1 MIHSILL
8 IGQSNAGGRGF
19 VQEAPPIDSE
29 NILVLRNGRWRKAYR
44 PVNPDRV
51 TSGVCFAE
59 SFASL
64 YRDNHPDVEVGI
76 IPCADGGTQL
86 LQWQKGSLLYDHAVN
101 CARLAQRTSH
111 IVAVLWHQGE
121 SDCLD
126 ERVPL
131 FKDRLSDIIDGFRA
145 DLGLEDV
152 PFIIGGL
159 GDFLIDFKGGDSV
172 QSRNY
177 LTINGYMQQVAQE
190 KHRCGFVSAA
200 GLRANADNI
209 HFSAVSLLEFGKRYY
224 SVFETLEDKTRVFC
238 EKTTMDAAI
247 RGELESL

>member
-19 VQEAPPIDSE
+19 PIEAPPIDND
-29 NILVLRNGRWRKAYR
+29 NISVLRNGRWRKAYR
-44 PVNPDRV
+44 PVNPDRI

-64 YRDNHPDVEVGI
+64 YRDAHPGVEVGI

-86 LQWQKGSLLYDHAVN
+86 LQWQKGALLYDNAVN

-121 SDCLD
+121 SDCHED
-126 ERVPL
+126 RPAMHNQ
-131 FKDRLSDIIDGFRA
+131 RLSELIDNFRA

-152 PFIIGGL
+152 PFIVGGL
-159 GDFLIDFKGGDSV
+159 GDFLKHFKGGDSA
-172 QSRNY
+172 QARNY
-177 LTINGYMQQVAQE
+177 QTINRSMQSIAE
-190 KHRCGFVSAA
+190 NKHRCGFVSAE
-200 GLRANADNI
+200 GLSANADNI
-209 HFSAVSLLEFGKRYY
+209 HFSAASLLEFGRRYY
-224 SVFETLEDKTRVFC
+224 EVFERLEDKSRTFT

>member
-19 VQEAPPIDSE
+19 VHEAPPIDSE

-59 SFASL
+59 TFATQ
-64 YRDNHPDVEVGI
+64 YRDAHPGVEVGI

-86 LQWQKGSLLYDHAVN
+86 MQWQKGSLLYDHAVN
-101 CARLAQRTSH
+101 CAKLAQRTSH

-121 SDCLD
+121 SDCPD
-126 ERVPL
+126 DRVPL
-131 FKDRLSDIIDGFRA
+131 HNQRLSDIIDNFRA
-145 DLGLEDV
+145 DLGLQDV

-159 GDFLIDFKGGDSV
+159 GDFLINFKGGDSA

-177 LTINGYMQQVAQE
+177 LTINRSMQSIAE
-190 KHRCGFVSAA
+190 SKPLCGFVSAA
-200 GLRANADNI
+200 GLSANADNI
-209 HFSAVSLLEFGKRYY
+209 HFSAQALLEFGKRYY
-224 SVFETLEDKTRVFC
+224 EVFERLEDKTRVFE